1 MSRALALG
9 LVAALI
15 LPFAPRAQS
24 RPDFTGTWT
33 MDASRSQLPQMGRG
47 GRGGGGRGAGGGSL
61 TQVIKQ
67 TAADLTIEIQGGPLS
82 RTAVYKLDGSPT
94 TNEGGRGA
102 TITSK
107 TRWDGA
113 KLIIESTREIQG
125 FSLSTTET
133 RSLEAGG
140 KEMVVETT
148 AATPQGEQTFK
159 QVFTKN

>member
-1 MSRALALG
+1 MSRALTIG

-15 LPFAPRAQS
+15 LPFTPRAQS

-47 GRGGGGRGAGGGSL
+47 GRGGGRGAGGGSS

-67 TAADLTIEIQGGPLS
+67 TATDLTIEIQAGPMS

-107 TRWDGA
+107 TRWDGD
-113 KLIIESTREIQG
+113 KLIIQSTREIQG
-125 FSLSTTET
+125 FSLTTTET

-140 KEMVVETT
+140 KEMVVETV
-148 AATPQGEQTFK
+148 ASAPQGEQRFK
-159 QVFTKN
+159 QVFTKS